1 VLGSNQNVFICRG
14 LPVRGVIGLV
24 VAGVVLTSVGCR
36 GFTGRSMNAEGV
48 RLVQQSR
55 HDEALER
62 FREATF
68 VDQDNPD
75 GFYNLA
81 ATYHRK
87 GRQENQPADIAQ
99 AEKYY
104 NMCRE
109 RDPNHPECHR
119 GLAVLLAEEGR
130 KDEAFG
136 LIEDWVARQPN
147 QPDATIELARLTQEF
162 GGREAAKE
170 HLLNALAIDPRN
182 PRALTA
188 LGSIRESMGEKTQAL
203 AVYQR
208 SLKNDRLQPQ
218 VASRV
223 AALQSAGPPSIS
235 VSVPD
240 APAVLVEKDSNT
252 RR

>member
-1 VLGSNQNVFICRG
+1 MLGSNQNLFICRR
-14 LPVRGVIGLV
+14 LPVRGAIGLV
-24 VAGVVLTSVGCR
+24 VATALLTSVGCR
-36 GFTGRSMNAEGV
+36 NFASRSMNAEGV
-48 RLVQQSR
+48 RLFQQAR

-75 GFYNLA
+75 GYYNLA
-81 ATYHRK
+81 ATYHRT
-87 GRQENQPADIAQ
+87 GRLGNRPSDIAQ

-130 KDEAFG
+130 EDEAFG
-136 LIEDWVARQPN
+136 LIEDWVARRPN

-162 GGREAAKE
+162 GGKEAAKE
-170 HLLNALAIDPRN
+170 HLLDALAIDPCN
-182 PRALTA
+182 SRALTA
-188 LGSIRESMGEKTQAL
+188 LGSIRESMGENTQAL
-203 AVYQR
+203 ADYQR

-223 AALQSAGPPSIS
+223 AALQSAGAPSVSIS
-235 VSVPD
+235 APD
-240 APAVLVEKDSNT
+240 APTRLVEKDSDT